1 MPDIQLTR
9 NPVRVRLAAALAA
22 CNLQIADDKT
32 KPLSIHSHCAGL
44 DAVALS
50 FRALGITVSNV
61 ASECDPSVALA
72 HLLHHR
78 KTTDHL
84 ITDIK
89 TMAQGCEGPCYKH
102 GGRICTWSPTTQL
115 LFSSF
120 VCKPYSRANS
130 KRIKTMNPS
139 DGDSGVQTYH
149 MTKEC
154 ISQYRPHGF
163 VLENGD
169 GVSAKHPPTST
180 AKNSDDTHADFML
193 DDLRAAGYSVE
204 KVSSIRASDFG
215 VCQARPRTLFFGVR
229 EDHPTTAKDVVQIF
243 MRLSAAYHEVA
254 GPMAKIDESLTY
266 TSGDALSDDDDDSA
280 GQSDDRLSDT
290 ANYIVEYVKAR
301 DHMKTAFPEVDFPLL
316 SKDARPSAHA
326 PHKTSNR
333 VKATIDVLSLAHG
346 MHVRGCSNHDGCQ
359 CHPLADVSQRADRC
373 HFKTDGSVP
382 TLTTGSLIFSYK
394 MKRFVHPTELL
405 KSMGYGSVNLAP
417 LPKSAQRRVAGNGY
431 AVPVCATAVAA
442 IATVVGRIKKTSAQS
457 SS

>member
-1 MPDIQLTR
+1 MR
-9 NPVRVRLAAALAA
+9 NPVRVRLATALAA

-32 KPLSIHSHCAGL
+32 KPLPIQSHCAGL
-44 DAVALS
+44 DAVAFS

-89 TMAQGCEGPCYKH
+89 TVAQCCEGPCYKH
-102 GGRICTWSPTTQL
+102 GGRICTWSTTPAL

-130 KRIKTMNPS
+130 KRIKTMDPS
-139 DGDSGVQTYH
+139 DGDNGVQTYH
-149 MTKEC
+149 KTREC
-154 ISQYRPHGF
+154 IAKYRPYGF
-163 VLENGD
+163 VLENVD

-180 AKNSDDTHADFML
+180 TKNSGETPADFML
-193 DDLRAAGYSVE
+193 DDLRGAGYSVE

-229 EDHPTTAKDVVQIF
+229 VDHGATTAKDVVQIF
-243 MRLSAAYHEVA
+243 MRLSAAYHATVA
-254 GPMAKIDESLTY
+254 GPMAKIDDSLTD
-266 TSGDALSDDDDDSA
+266 TSGDVLSDDGDDSP
-280 GQSDDRLSDT
+280 GQSDDMLSDT

-301 DHMKTAFPEVDFPLL
+301 DHMKTAFPEVKFPLL
-316 SKDARPSAHA
+316 SKDARPSAHV
-326 PHKTSNR
+326 PRKTSNR

-346 MHVRGCSNHDGCQ
+346 MHVPGCSNHDGCQ
-359 CHPLADVSQRADRC
+359 CHPLADVSQRPDRC

-394 MKRFVHPTELL
+394 MKRFVQPTELL

-417 LPKSAQRRVAGNGY
+417 LAKSAQRRVAGNAF

-442 IATVVGRIKKTSAQS
+442 IATVVGRIKETSAQS
-457 SS
+457 S